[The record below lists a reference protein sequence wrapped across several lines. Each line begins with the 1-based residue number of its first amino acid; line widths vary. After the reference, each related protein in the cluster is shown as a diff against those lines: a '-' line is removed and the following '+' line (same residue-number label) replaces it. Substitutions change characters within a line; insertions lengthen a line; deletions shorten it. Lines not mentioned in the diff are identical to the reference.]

1 MVARGARLLFLFR
14 GEKNIVAP
22 CVPVDT
28 FPSTT
33 HVQKRR
39 GLLIRAFN
47 SLSHTRDAATFAAR
61 TSNETRVATERF
73 PLFCARSVS
82 NSHESAEPAA
92 IKTNYKVFPSHR
104 AIGDNYAI
112 NYDNSASANN
122 GGTTRGTRSLFTP
135 VQQSEKTKRKRED
148 APPRHCEDDRFS
160 A

>member
-122 GGTTRGTRSLFTP
+122 GGTTRGTRSFSFDIHASTT
-135 VQQSEKTKRKRED
+135 ERED
-148 APPRHCEDDRFS
+148 KEKERGRTAAPLRG
-160 A
+160 